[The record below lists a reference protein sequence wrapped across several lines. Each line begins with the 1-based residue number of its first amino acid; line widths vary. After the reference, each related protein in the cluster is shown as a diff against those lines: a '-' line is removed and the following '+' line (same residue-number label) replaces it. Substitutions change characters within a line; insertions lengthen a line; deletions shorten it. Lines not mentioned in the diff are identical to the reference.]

1 MDYSLFYAYFAIIL
15 IFASNGKIYPIIAI
29 SMNAQIYLQYN
40 TVVAI
45 DPDVERNGVACLD
58 VSTRNLKLQSLRF
71 PETIE
76 YLHSLKSKESVVV
89 IIEAGWL
96 NKSHWHS
103 SCRDSKANAAAKG
116 NAVGR
121 NHEVGRKLGEMC
133 EYWKIP
139 YRLKKPLALR
149 VQGRNIWQGKD
160 GKITAEEF
168 KNVTGYKDRSNQE
181 ERDAGLLAWV
191 TAKLPIKIKKEGN
204 FFDKV

>member
-1 MDYSLFYAYFAIIL
+1 
-15 IFASNGKIYPIIAI
+15 
-29 SMNAQIYLQYN
+29 MNAQIYLQYD

-58 VSTRNLKLQSLRF
+58 TGTRNLELQSMRF

-76 YLHSLKSKESVVV
+76 YLHSLKSRESVIV

-103 SCRDSKANAAAKG
+103 SYRDSTANAAAKG

-121 NHEVGRKLGEMC
+121 NHEIGRKLAEIC

-139 YRLKKPLALR
+139 FRLKKPLALR

-168 KNVTGYKDRSNQE
+168 KNVTGYKSRSNQE

-191 TAKLPIKIKKEGN
+191 TAKLPIKIEKERN
-204 FFDKV
+204 FFDEA